1 MAVLNIKNLP
11 DDLYAALRA
20 RARAERRSL
29 SQEVVRILEREV
41 GRSRK
46 HKISELKGLGKDLWR
61 KIDVA
66 RYLEGERR
74 SWD

>member
-11 DDLYAALRA
+11 DELYEALRM
-20 RARAERRSL
+20 RAKAERRSL

-41 GRSRK
+41 DRPRK
-46 HKISELKGLGKDLWR
+46 HKISELKGLGKVLWR
-61 KIDVA
+61 KTNVE
-66 RYLEGERR
+66 RYLERERR

>member
-11 DDLYAALRA
+11 DELYAALRA

-29 SQEVVRILEREV
+29 SQEVVRILEREI
-41 GRSRK
+41 GRPRK
-46 HKISELKGLGKDLWR
+46 HKVSELKGLGKDLWR
-61 KIDVA
+61 KVGVD
-66 RYLEGERR
+66 RYLERERR

>member
-11 DDLYAALRA
+11 DELYEALRA

-41 GRSRK
+41 GRPRK
-46 HKISELKGLGKDLWR
+46 HKVSELKGLGKDLWR
-61 KIDVA
+61 KVGVE
-66 RYLEGERR
+66 RYLERERR

>member
-11 DDLYAALRA
+11 DELYEALRA

-29 SQEVVRILEREV
+29 SQEVVRILEREM
-41 GRSRK
+41 GRPRK
-46 HKISELKGLGKDLWR
+46 HKVSELKGLGKELWR
-61 KIDVA
+61 KVGVE
-66 RYLEGERR
+66 RYLKRERR